1 MLVLEGPLRLFRHE
15 ELCAGRMYT
24 KSGLIGPSFRT
35 LPAIVGGTAVP
46 PTSGANSII
55 PMENTYGSVTQ
66 NILHLLILVTLI
78 DRAQSS

>member
-1 MLVLEGPLRLFRHE
+1 MSARGAYL
-15 ELCAGRMYT
+15 ANYT

-66 NILHLLILVTLI
+66 NILHLLVLVTLL
-78 DRAQSS
+78 DQAQSS